1 MSIKSYSQ
9 NEFSN
14 KFKAIPPVDL
24 GFKAKKSKAPEVEAP
39 AVVTPEVSKAQRCK
53 TGSHFNDQ
61 NNFIN
66 PGDIVRDRLK
76 ERQSGR
82 MFIEEIKT

>member
-24 GFKAKKSKAPEVEAP
+24 SFKAKKSKAPEVEARCRP
-39 AVVTPEVSKAQRCK
+39 PEVSKAQLLM
-53 TGSHFNDQ
+53 Q
-61 NNFIN
+61 N
-66 PGDIVRDRLK
+66 RLPF
-76 ERQSGR
+76 Q
-82 MFIEEIKT
+82 

>member
-24 GFKAKKSKAPEVEAP
+24 SFKVKAPEVEAP
-39 AVVTPEVSKAQRCK
+39 AVVS
-53 TGSHFNDQ
+53 
-61 NNFIN
+61 
-66 PGDIVRDRLK
+66 
-76 ERQSGR
+76 
-82 MFIEEIKT
+82 